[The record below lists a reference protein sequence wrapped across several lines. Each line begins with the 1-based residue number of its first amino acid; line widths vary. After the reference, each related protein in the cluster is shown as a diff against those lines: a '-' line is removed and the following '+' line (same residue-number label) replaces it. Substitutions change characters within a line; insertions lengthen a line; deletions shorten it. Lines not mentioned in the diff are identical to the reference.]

1 MQNPFSREQ
10 INNYVLFYVG
20 IITIMVLFY
29 ILNTYLNPIQV
40 HEQKVFDNNTTVIPV
55 TEEAPAEK
63 KPEIEEKNTIRLL
76 DKAY

>member
-40 HEQKVFDNNTTVIPV
+40 HEQKVFDTNVTNKPVI
-55 TEEAPAEK
+55 EIM
-63 KPEIEEKNTIRLL
+63 IEEEPVEEKSTIHLMK
-76 DKAY
+76 KAY

>member
-1 MQNPFSREQ
+1 MQNPFSRDQ
-10 INNYVLFYVG
+10 IKNYLFFYAG
-20 IITIMVLFY
+20 IIAIIILFY

-40 HEQKVFDNNTTVIPV
+40 HEQKVFDSNTTMIPV
-55 TEEAPAEK
+55 TEEAPEEN

>member
-1 MQNPFSREQ
+1 MQNPFNREQ

-20 IITIMVLFY
+20 IIAIMVLFY

-40 HEQKVFDNNTTVIPV
+40 HEQKVFDANV
-55 TEEAPAEK
+55 TDKPAIDKIIEVDIV
-63 KPEIEEKNTIRLL
+63 EVEEKNKIRLL